1 MKEYNV
7 LKLHTT
13 GILEEPYRSTI
24 NLCVSMACNN
34 QLGIKTTTIDVEDI
48 RTCVWVLDS
57 LLDDEQLD
65 MIKLFTNEILE
76 DLDNEVREI
85 EQKWS
90 KYHKLF

>member
-34 QLGIKTTTIDVEDI
+34 QLGIKTTTMHLEELC
-48 RTCVWVLDS
+48 TCTWVLDS
-57 LLDDEQLD
+57 MLNDEQLD
-65 MIKLFTNEILE
+65 MIKLFTEEIIE
-76 DLDNEVREI
+76 DLDINVRDI